1 MIHVWYGGYLD
12 TWHFLDSHGVE
23 LIDPLVADVSPTTL
37 MTLFQST
44 IRIALK
50 TIFFIPIRMDPC

>member
-1 MIHVWYGGYLD
+1 MIHVCYGGYLA
-12 TWHFLDSHGVE
+12 TCHFLDGHGVE